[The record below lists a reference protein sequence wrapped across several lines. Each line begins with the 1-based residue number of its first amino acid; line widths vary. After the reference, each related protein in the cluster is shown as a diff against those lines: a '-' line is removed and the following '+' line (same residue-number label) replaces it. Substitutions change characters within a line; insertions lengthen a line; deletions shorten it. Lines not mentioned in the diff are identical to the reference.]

1 MVTNSVEK
9 VLDQI
14 NVEYGRDEVFAHL
27 RKHANL
33 VRGVGNV
40 DRPSVMFIGE
50 APGEE
55 EDAQGVP
62 FVGKAGRLL
71 NEMLYQAR
79 IRRSET
85 YVTNVIKYRPTA
97 NRTPTPGEIA
107 AAAPY
112 LHREILAVD
121 PLIIVLLGRTALN
134 LLFPGHAITSV
145 RGKFLKV
152 NWSPV
157 VVVPMYHPAACLR
170 DANMQAI
177 TQSDLARLRVLMDK
191 VGAK

>member
-1 MVTNSVEK
+1 MAQLVK
-9 VLDQI
+9 I
-14 NVEYGRDEVFAHL
+14 NDEYARDEAFAHL

-33 VRGVGNV
+33 VPGAGNT
-40 DRPSVMFIGE
+40 DKPSVMLIGE

-55 EDAQGVP
+55 EAEKLTP

-71 NEMLYQAR
+71 DDMLKRAR
-79 IRRSET
+79 ISRADT

-97 NRTPTPGEIA
+97 NRAPTPGEIA

-112 LHREILAVD
+112 LHREILSLD
-121 PLIIVLLGRTALN
+121 PLIIVPLGRTALN
-134 LLFPGHAITSV
+134 MLFPGHGITEA

-152 NWSPV
+152 DWSPV

-170 DANMQAI
+170 DTDKQVI
-177 TQSDLARLRVLMDK
+177 TQSDLTRLRVLMNQ

>member
-1 MVTNSVEK
+1 MSIEDVERT
-9 VLDQI
+9 LATI
-14 NVEYGRDEVFAHL
+14 NADYQTDEVFAHL
-27 RKHANL
+27 RQHASF
-33 VRGVGNV
+33 VPGAGNV
-40 DRPSVMFIGE
+40 DRPSVMLIGE

-55 EDAQGVP
+55 EDERGVP

-71 NEMLYQAR
+71 NDMLHAAR
-79 IRRSET
+79 ISRSDT
-85 YVTNVIKYRPTA
+85 YVTNVIKYRPTQ
-97 NRTPTPGEIA
+97 NRTPLPGEIT

-134 LLFPGHAITSV
+134 LLFPGHGITEV

-170 DANMQAI
+170 DANAQAI
-177 TQSDLARLRVLMDK
+177 TQSDFTRLRVLMNK
-191 VGAK
+191 VGAT